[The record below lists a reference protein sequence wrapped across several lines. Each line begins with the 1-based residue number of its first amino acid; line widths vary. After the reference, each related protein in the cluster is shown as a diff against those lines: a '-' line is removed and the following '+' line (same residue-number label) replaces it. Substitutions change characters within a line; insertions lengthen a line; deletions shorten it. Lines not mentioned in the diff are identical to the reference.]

1 MDSSCLMLM
10 TSLYT
15 AVDLDY
21 VIDEGDLADD
31 GIEEDNHITIFYAN
45 DLLLPKENMLS
56 DMKEF
61 LGSLDYENLQGF
73 LKSEKIFPIYDIL
86 GLDKFENPDYDVLI
100 MRLKEGNKLYK
111 MLKTLNAGFIDK
123 YGIKSDFDSYN
134 PHMTISYLRTGVADK
149 YLSDSTLDKVLK
161 TAKVSYDDIMFSHK
175 LDGDDKYKN
184 WYLTSYN
191 CIERHF
197 RKEKLLKY
205 KLKNNPS

>member
-73 LKSEKIFPIYDIL
+73 LKSEKIFPR
-86 GLDKFENPDYDVLI
+86 ES
-100 MRLKEGNKLYK
+100 R
-111 MLKTLNAGFIDK
+111 
-123 YGIKSDFDSYN
+123 S
-134 PHMTISYLRTGVADK
+134 RTCG
-149 YLSDSTLDKVLK
+149 
-161 TAKVSYDDIMFSHK
+161 
-175 LDGDDKYKN
+175 
-184 WYLTSYN
+184 
-191 CIERHF
+191 
-197 RKEKLLKY
+197 
-205 KLKNNPS
+205 